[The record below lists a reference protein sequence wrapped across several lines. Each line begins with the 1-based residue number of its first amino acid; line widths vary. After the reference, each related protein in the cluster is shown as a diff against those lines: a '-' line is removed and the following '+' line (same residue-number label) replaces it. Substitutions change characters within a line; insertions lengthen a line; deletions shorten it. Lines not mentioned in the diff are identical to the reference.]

1 MAVGN
6 NPQQAEFNHALFVK
20 ETADA
25 LLEKNVVFSELKSRG
40 RILFNQGGTQIEQR
54 VRNARNTIQG
64 FGPMFESVPAQPQLL
79 THATY
84 SWGGFYADYYIDEWD
99 VLANKGESKI
109 LDHQDK
115 LLQFLKEDW
124 MEVMEDYMFTNGLT
138 EDPAKIGGFAAF
150 IKTTGTYAG
159 LSQTNTYWKA
169 QITNMVSGSWG
180 TTPLQTLTK
189 LENLCT
195 RGSGN
200 TRPHAGFMT
209 RTAWNTVHDKIETI
223 RRIVENPD
231 KVKVGHRNFVNNGVE
246 YFWSDSAPVDK
257 VWVVNFDTLYL
268 RCQTSKLFE
277 ERTVETF
284 SPIGQ
289 LHQMYSKCQ
298 LCCDNPRMNGV
309 VSASTIN

>member
-6 NPQQAEFNHALFVK
+6 NPQHAEYNHQLFVK

-25 LLEKNVVFSELKSRG
+25 LLEKNVFFGELKSRG
-40 RILFNQGGTQIEQR
+40 RILYNQGGTSIEQR
-54 VRNARNTIQG
+54 VRNARNTISG
-64 FGPMFESVPAQPQLL
+64 WGPLQEAVPQQPQLL

-84 SWGGFYADYYIDEWD
+84 QWGGFYADYYIDEWD
-99 VLANKGESKI
+99 ILANQGEAKI

-124 MEVMEDYMFTNGLT
+124 MEVMEDYMFTNGLS
-138 EDPAKIGGFAAF
+138 EDPAKIGGVAAF

-159 LSQTNTYWKA
+159 LSQTDTYWKA
-169 QITNMVSGSWG
+169 QIVNGVSYN
-180 TTPLQTLTK
+180 TAPLAVLTRI
-189 LENLCT
+189 ENLCT

-200 TRPHAGFMT
+200 TRPSAGFMT
-209 RTAWNTVHDKIETI
+209 RTAWNTAHDKIETV
-223 RRIVENPD
+223 RRVVEDGD
-231 KVKVGHRNFVNNGVE
+231 KVKMGHRNFLNNGVP

-257 VWVVNFDTLYL
+257 IWVVNFDTLYL

-277 ERTVETF
+277 DRTTEVY
-284 SPIGQ
+284 SPIGS
-289 LHQMYSKCQ
+289 LHQMYSKLQ

-309 VSASTIN
+309 VSHSTIN